1 MYKFWRLKHLQFQL
15 YTHCLHLRLL
25 LHLQFPFLD
34 FWLSHPIHYKDNRA
48 SRSVKKPVALLG
60 NNISY

>member
-15 YTHCLHLRLL
+15 YTHCLHLGLL

-48 SRSVKKPVALLG
+48 S
-60 NNISY
+60 